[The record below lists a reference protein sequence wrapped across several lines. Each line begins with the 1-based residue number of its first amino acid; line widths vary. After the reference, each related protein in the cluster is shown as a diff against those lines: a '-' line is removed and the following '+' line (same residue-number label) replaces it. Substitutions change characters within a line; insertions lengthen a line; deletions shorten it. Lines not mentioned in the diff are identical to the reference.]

1 MRPHDVWSAGTATVA
16 ITAALF
22 TGTPTATAQLSTGTP
37 TATGQLSTGTPTAA
51 GKPSTSTPTATGKL
65 STGAGGGTPTVTGKV
80 STGTQT
86 AVGQTPG
93 LRPAQECT
101 PPPLPGKVV
110 DVDLTDAAGA
120 APMRLTVKP
129 TKVPPGAVSLRASN
143 TGTLAHE
150 VVVLPLAAG
159 QPLGKRPIVSDSR
172 VSETGSVGEAAHNC
186 GAGEGG
192 GIAPG
197 SAGWA
202 TLTLQ
207 PGRYELICNFPGH
220 YAAGMRA
227 ELDVSQ

>member
-1 MRPHDVWSAGTATVA
+1 M
-16 ITAALF
+16 I
-22 TGTPTATAQLSTGTP
+22 
-37 TATGQLSTGTPTAA
+37 TGQAAKSQPT
-51 GKPSTSTPTATGKL
+51 
-65 STGAGGGTPTVTGKV
+65 
-80 STGTQT
+80 
-86 AVGQTPG
+86 
-93 LRPAQECT
+93 QECT

-110 DVDLTDAAGA
+110 DVDLTDTAGA

-129 TKVPPGAVSLRASN
+129 AKVTAGTVSLRASN

-150 VVVLPLAAG
+150 VAVLPLTASQAI
-159 QPLGKRPIVSDSR
+159 GKRPIGADSR
-172 VSETGSVGEAAHNC
+172 VTETGSLGEASHNC

-197 SAGWA
+197 FEGWA

-227 ELDVSQ
+227 ELDVAQ

>member
-1 MRPHDVWSAGTATVA
+1 MTRETGEHTRTRGVSPMRPHDVWSAGTAAVA
-16 ITAALF
+16 MTAALF
-22 TGTPTATAQLSTGTP
+22 TGAP
-37 TATGQLSTGTPTAA
+37 TATGQA
-51 GKPSTSTPTATGKL
+51 
-65 STGAGGGTPTVTGKV
+65 
-80 STGTQT
+80 
-86 AVGQTPG
+86 PG
-93 LRPAQECT
+93 SRPAQECT

-110 DVDLTDAAGA
+110 DVDVTDATGA

-129 TKVPPGAVSLRASN
+129 AKVTAGTVSLRVSN

-150 VVVLPLAAG
+150 VVVLPLTAG
-159 QPLGKRPIVSDSR
+159 QPIGKRPIGAESR
-172 VSETGSVGEAAHNC
+172 ASETGSVGEASHNC

-202 TLTLQ
+202 TLTLK

-227 ELDVSQ
+227 ELDVTQ

>member
-1 MRPHDVWSAGTATVA
+1 MRPHDVWFAGTAAVA

-22 TGTPTATAQLSTGTP
+22 TGTPTAAGQLFTGTP
-37 TATGQLSTGTPTAA
+37 TAAGRLSTGTPTAA
-51 GKPSTSTPTATGKL
+51 GKLFTGTPTATGPL
-65 STGAGGGTPTVTGKV
+65 FTGIPMATGQAAG
-80 STGTQT
+80 S
-86 AVGQTPG
+86 
-93 LRPAQECT
+93 RIAQECT

-110 DVDLTDAAGA
+110 DVDLTDTTGA

-129 TKVPPGAVSLRASN
+129 AKVTAGTVSLRASN

-150 VVVLPLAAG
+150 VVVLPLATG
-159 QPLGKRPIVSDSR
+159 QPIGKQPVGADSR
-172 VSETGSVGEAAHNC
+172 VTETASIGEASHNC

-197 SAGWA
+197 STGWT

-227 ELDVSQ
+227 ELDIAQ

>member
-1 MRPHDVWSAGTATVA
+1 MRPHDVWFAGTAAVA

-22 TGTPTATAQLSTGTP
+22 TGTPMT
-37 TATGQLSTGTPTAA
+37 TGQAA
-51 GKPSTSTPTATGKL
+51 ESRL
-65 STGAGGGTPTVTGKV
+65 
-80 STGTQT
+80 
-86 AVGQTPG
+86 
-93 LRPAQECT
+93 AQECT

-110 DVDLTDAAGA
+110 DVDLTDTTGA

-129 TKVPPGAVSLRASN
+129 AKVTAGTVSLRASN

-150 VVVLPLAAG
+150 VVVLPLAAA
-159 QPLGKRPIVSDSR
+159 QPLGKRPIEAGSR
-172 VSETGSVGEAAHNC
+172 VSETGSAGEASHNC

-197 SAGWA
+197 STGWA

-227 ELDVSQ
+227 ELDVAQ

>member
-1 MRPHDVWSAGTATVA
+1 MP
-16 ITAALF
+16 
-22 TGTPTATAQLSTGTP
+22 TGTS
-37 TATGQLSTGTPTAA
+37 TATGQAA
-51 GKPSTSTPTATGKL
+51 ESRL
-65 STGAGGGTPTVTGKV
+65 
-80 STGTQT
+80 
-86 AVGQTPG
+86 
-93 LRPAQECT
+93 AQECT

-110 DVDLTDAAGA
+110 DVDLTDTAGA

-129 TKVPPGAVSLRASN
+129 AKVTAGTVSLRASN

-159 QPLGKRPIVSDSR
+159 KPIGKQPIGADSR
-172 VSETGSVGEAAHNC
+172 VSETGSIGEASHNC
-186 GAGEGG
+186 AAGEGG

-220 YAAGMRA
+220 YAMGMRA
-227 ELDVSQ
+227 ELDVTQ

>member
-1 MRPHDVWSAGTATVA
+1 MRPHDVWSAGTAAVA
-16 ITAALF
+16 MTAALF
-22 TGTPTATAQLSTGTP
+22 TGTQ
-37 TATGQLSTGTPTAA
+37 AA
-51 GKPSTSTPTATGKL
+51 GS
-65 STGAGGGTPTVTGKV
+65 
-80 STGTQT
+80 
-86 AVGQTPG
+86 
-93 LRPAQECT
+93 RPAQECT

-110 DVDLTDAAGA
+110 DVDLTDTTGG

-129 TKVPPGAVSLRASN
+129 AKVAAGTVSLRVSN

-150 VVVLPLAAG
+150 VVVLPLPAG
-159 QPLGKRPIVSDSR
+159 QPIGKRPIGAESR
-172 VSETGSVGEAAHNC
+172 ASETGSVGEASHNC

-202 TLTLQ
+202 TLTLK

-227 ELDVSQ
+227 ELDVTQ